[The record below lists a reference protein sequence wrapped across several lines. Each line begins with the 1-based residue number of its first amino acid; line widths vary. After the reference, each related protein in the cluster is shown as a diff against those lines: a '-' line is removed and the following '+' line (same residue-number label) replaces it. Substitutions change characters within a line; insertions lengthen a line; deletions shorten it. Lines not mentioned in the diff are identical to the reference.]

1 MKMDDMGSFLVG
13 IPFAGPERGGGE
25 WDVGGGDVEGGL
37 HWAVSNEDIDVGG
50 GELSCTAGGEPETA
64 VRRTGTAVTVTRLPE
79 RLLEGPELPEGV
91 DGVVDVELGR
101 GAGGMDDAVR
111 EVLAF
116 IASIGVP

>member
-1 MKMDDMGSFLVG
+1 MGSFLVETTL
-13 IPFAGPERGGGE
+13 AGTERGGGE

-37 HWAVSNEDIDVGG
+37 HWAVSNADIDVG
-50 GELSCTAGGEPETA
+50 EQLSCTDGCVQETA

-91 DGVVDVELGR
+91 DGVVDVEGGR
-101 GAGGMDDAVR
+101 LAGGTDDAVR

-116 IASIGVP
+116 VVSMGVP

>member
-1 MKMDDMGSFLVG
+1 MGSFLVETTL
-13 IPFAGPERGGGE
+13 AGTERGGGE

-37 HWAVSNEDIDVGG
+37 HWAVSNADIEVGG
-50 GELSCTAGGEPETA
+50 QLSCTAGGEPEAA

-91 DGVVDVELGR
+91 DGVVVDEVGR
-101 GAGGMDDAVR
+101 WAGGMDDAVR

-116 IASIGVP
+116 KASIGVP